1 MNYYI
6 KMGKIKIF
14 GLGKR
19 SFSFFIKL
27 IGMST
32 VHEVLTA
39 RHMGM
44 KAFAFSLITNKCVLD
59 NDSGK
64 KQQKSIFFRFGFGI

>member
-1 MNYYI
+1 
-6 KMGKIKIF
+6 
-14 GLGKR
+14 
-19 SFSFFIKL
+19 
-27 IGMST
+27 MST